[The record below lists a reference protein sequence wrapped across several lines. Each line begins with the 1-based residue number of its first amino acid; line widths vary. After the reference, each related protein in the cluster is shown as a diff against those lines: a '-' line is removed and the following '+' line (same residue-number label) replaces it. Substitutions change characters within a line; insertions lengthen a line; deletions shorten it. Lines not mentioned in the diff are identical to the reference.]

1 MKRRLL
7 LLLLT
12 FTMLLSLTVTAF
24 ADKEQ
29 VTALDDIDGKY
40 LSAMQTLASKYSIDI
55 TNNYFVLDLG
65 IQNMTGTT
73 VADIG
78 MKISTTSEQPLTG
91 MVCWAFDAGPSYGI
105 MASFFGTVT
114 QAGKSI
120 EFSDSSADT
129 YVSLTDRTCT
139 QDSVAFGGSKFCFD
153 LFTEISSDTT
163 VTVDIYLG
171 AGTSNIQTNP
181 IKILTYTHTFTAPA
195 PEPDPE
201 GSCLTVTAEDR
212 DTAKNGLQVYAGD
225 EVTVAVTAENSQNIT
240 VGYDSDLFTP
250 TTYSGWTDSSGSL
263 SWGGS
268 TTDVSKLVFTAKAQ
282 TEDNKTAAFTLSP
295 GSETPDDTKTVII
308 VLKPMDPDNDYTI
321 ENIQRYDGF
330 NTVYFTYNGTEQC
343 VKASSSLEG
352 ALVEYAE
359 WEATVTDLEWSSVNP
374 VQSKD
379 VLLDKEV
386 AIKITAPGYATKTEI
401 VKFSVVPATLT
412 ITPKDVTINLGD
424 SIPTTFEYDIDGLI
438 GSDKIPEEPTF
449 YITGG
454 TVDTSQPGTY
464 TIASSGSS
472 NAGNYRFIYGTGK
485 LIVKDA
491 WIVKLDDTV
500 YKIEKGQP
508 FTFPTEAPTKP
519 GYIFMGWRGAD
530 GVTYQPGD
538 EVSITGDTSFK
549 AIWANMPDITPG
561 TPDEP
566 DVDVFPFYDVSAG
579 AWYYDAVKYVYD
591 NGIMNGVTAT
601 EFSPNTTLNR
611 AMIWTMLA
619 RLDGV
624 NTDGGSS
631 WYAKAQAWAMSEGV
645 SDGTDPM
652 GAVTREQLVTML
664 WRFKGEPAVDFLLT
678 SPDAD
683 TISDWAHEAMRWAVS
698 NGIIEG
704 DENGCITPTA
714 TATRAQAAAIFMRLV
729 EQ

>member
-29 VTALDDIDGKY
+29 VRALEDTDSNY
-40 LSAMQTLASKYSIDI
+40 LNAMQTLASKYSVQI

-65 IQNMTGTT
+65 IPKIEGT
-73 VADIG
+73 VSAMG
-78 MKISTTSEQPLTG
+78 MKISTTSEQSLTG
-91 MVCWAFDAGPSYGI
+91 MVCWGVDMGSYRVQ
-105 MASFFGTVT
+105 ADFFTT
-114 QAGKSI
+114 SQLGKSI
-120 EFSDSSADT
+120 EISKNSGDT
-129 YVSLTDRTCT
+129 YVNLTNSSYLNEQLD
-139 QDSVAFGGSKFCFD
+139 AFGGPKFCFD
-153 LFTEISSDTT
+153 LLTEISSDTT

-201 GSCLTVTAEDR
+201 GSYLTVTAEDR
-212 DTAKNGLQVYAGD
+212 DTVKNGLQVYAGD
-225 EVTVAVTAENSQNIT
+225 EVTVAVTAENQQNIT

-282 TEDNKTAAFTLSP
+282 TEDNKTAAFTLST
-295 GSETPDDTKTVII
+295 GSETPDDTKNVII

-330 NTVYFTYNGTEQC
+330 NTVYLTYNGTEQC

-359 WEATVTDLEWSSVNP
+359 WEATGTDLVWSSVNP

-386 AIKITAPGYATKTEI
+386 AIRITAPGYATKTEI

-472 NAGNYRFIYGTGK
+472 SAGNYRFIYGTGK
-485 LIVKDA
+485 LTVKDV
-491 WIVKLDDTV
+491 WIVKLDDV
-500 YKIEKGQP
+500 EYKVVKGQP
-508 FTFPTEAPTKP
+508 FIFPSAPTKP
-519 GYIFMGWRGAD
+519 GYIFLGWRGAD
-530 GVTYQPGD
+530 GTVYQPD
-538 EVSITGDTSFK
+538 DVVAISSDTSFK
-549 AIWANMPDITPG
+549 AVWANMPDVTPG
-561 TPDEP
+561 EDDEP
-566 DVDVFPFYDVSAG
+566 DVDVFPFYDVSVN
-579 AWYYDAVKYVYD
+579 AWYYDAVKYVWD
-591 NGIMNGVTAT
+591 NGLMNGTGTA

-611 AMIWTMLA
+611 AMVWTILA

-624 NTDGGSS
+624 DVDGGAT
-631 WYAKAQAWAMSEGV
+631 WYSKAQEWAMAEGV

-683 TISDWAHEAMRWAVS
+683 TISDWAREAMRWAVS

-714 TATRAQAAAIFMRLV
+714 TATRAQAAAIFMRFV